1 MSEPTKSTRLHHE
14 NMRREVWLRSV
25 EAILRCGE
33 STSHATSAAKRVLEQ
48 FDIEFPKS
56 VNDTV

>member
-1 MSEPTKSTRLHHE
+1 MSEPTQSTSCHHE

-25 EAILRCGE
+25 EAILRNGQN
-33 STSHATSAAKRVLEQ
+33 TAHATSSAKRVLEQ